1 MLNAYQ
7 FSKKR
12 SWLLSNLNKIS
23 QFVTQYYTIC
33 SVTTHSIQFL
43 CVCVFCWYFVYEC
56 DRTSTMVDNIEK
68 KCSVCSMLIYY
79 FDS

>member
-7 FSKKR
+7 FSKKK

-23 QFVTQYYTIC
+23 QFVTQYYNLFCDYTFNPVC
-33 SVTTHSIQFL
+33 V
-43 CVCVFCWYFVYEC
+43 CVCVFCWYIVCEC